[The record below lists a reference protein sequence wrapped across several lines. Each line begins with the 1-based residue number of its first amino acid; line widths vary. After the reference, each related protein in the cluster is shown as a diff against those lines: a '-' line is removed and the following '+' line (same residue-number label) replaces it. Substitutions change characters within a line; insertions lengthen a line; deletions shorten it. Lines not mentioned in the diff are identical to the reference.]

1 MDKDLTNKGP
11 WQEDDIQL
19 PDQDAAW
26 KNMEQKLDDD
36 KRGKRII
43 PPFFIHCAGWST
55 LMLALLMAG
64 WFISD
69 LNKDQNKDLTGS
81 GSVTKEE
88 IKEPAAQ
95 KHSQTKDAGPTI
107 GNSGQGQNSP
117 NDKPNHN
124 EIEEDPGNET
134 LRPDQETGVNIVSSH
149 VENLKDKPGKV
160 EENKKVETRA
170 NKSFDK
176 NKLVPVESKNE
187 ELTIAKGVIDPSFIQ
202 RPVQKGDPL
211 KLIRFPLRPLPVM
224 KIDSAMSLRW
234 TGKEVEKK
242 KKLKKDLVYSAGVG
256 LQQQVPFSGQTAVP
270 YNYYGRKGSL
280 TDYIPS
286 VFLKMGKEK
295 QWFIMGEFRFGA
307 PQSLKEFSFNRKTI
321 FDTTTGQYIVT
332 TLNLKKT
339 YYHQLPLSFN
349 YYIEPDFSVGIGGI
363 YSRFYGAV
371 TETEVRKVNL
381 QTQTESVSRNISR
394 VPHYTDSFLY
404 KTQVHLLV
412 QASYHWKRFDL
423 GLRFTKDIQ
432 PYIRYT
438 TPDGHINEE
447 KNQTFQLMVKY
458 NLWKNED

>member
-36 KRGKRII
+36 KRNKRII
-43 PPFFIHCAGWST
+43 PPFFIHCADWST

-64 WFISD
+64 WFIID
-69 LNKDQNKDLTGS
+69 LNKDHNKDLPGS
-81 GSVTKEE
+81 GHLHEDQ
-88 IKEPAAQ
+88 IKQPAAQ
-95 KHSQTKDAGPTI
+95 KPSQTKDAGPTI
-107 GNSGQGQNSP
+107 GNSGAAQNSS
-117 NDKPNHN
+117 NDKPNQN
-124 EIEEDPGNET
+124 DIEEDAGNRT
-134 LRPDQETGVNIVSSH
+134 LLSNQEPGVNIVRSPG
-149 VENLKDKPGKV
+149 EDLKVKPGKV
-160 EENKKVETRA
+160 GEKKAMETLA
-170 NKSFDK
+170 NKSF
-176 NKLVPVESKNE
+176 NKKKVVAVESKNE
-187 ELTIAKGVIDPSFIQ
+187 DLTAAGVIDPSFIQ
-202 RPVQKGDPL
+202 KPLQKGDPL
-211 KLIRFPLRPLPVM
+211 KLIRLPLRPLPVM

-234 TGKEVEKK
+234 TGKEVEKN

-256 LQQQVPFSGQTAVP
+256 LQQQVPFSGQNAVP

-307 PQSLKEFSFNRKTI
+307 PQSLKEFSFNRKTSY
-321 FDTTTGQYIVT
+321 DTTTGQYIVT

-349 YYIEPDFSVGIGGI
+349 YYVEPDFSVGIGGI

-371 TETEVRKVNL
+371 TEAEVRKVNL
-381 QTQTESVSRNISR
+381 QTQTESVSRKISR

-458 NLWKNED
+458 SLWKSED